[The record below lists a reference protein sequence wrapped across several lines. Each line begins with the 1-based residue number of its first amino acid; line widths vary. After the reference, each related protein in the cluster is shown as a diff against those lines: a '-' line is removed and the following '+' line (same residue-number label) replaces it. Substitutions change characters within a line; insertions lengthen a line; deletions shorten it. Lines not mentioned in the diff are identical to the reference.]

1 TSVLNERHGQHII
14 VLSFSRHGK
23 GYTTH
28 LHGTTGPGA
37 KFLTETESGKI
48 VEKLYDNFMRHK

>member
-1 TSVLNERHGQHII
+1 M
-14 VLSFSRHGK
+14 LSFSRHGK

-28 LHGTTGPGA
+28 LHGTAGPGA

-48 VEKLYDNFMRHK
+48 VEKLYDNFMRRKCI